1 MNPNEIIHSLLEVDK
16 RELKIVSY
24 EAQEKKHVF
33 LLEGKKQSC
42 VCWKCNKQT
51 KDKQDLR
58 VVDDSREFRH
68 MYLSDGKMIVFHFKR
83 RYFRCKKCNVSFM
96 ETFSIEA
103 PKGNFTNNFAD
114 YVTYSRWHMSGR
126 QIAINTWT
134 SNQVIHKILHGID
147 PDQITKQGIKYMQ
160 WLDEIYLGIDEHSFR
175 GMDMVMMITEL
186 KQRKVLAILDNTR
199 VDTLKSWLDSL
210 WPEIRG
216 KVKWL
221 STDMNK
227 GYKGTVEWI
236 IPEVIS
242 TVDKYHLVQEV
253 NRMVDEVRV
262 LNNWLIKNEFVKAS
276 DILKQRKIPAHL
288 LGKKKKLVES
298 SNLKV

>member
-1 MNPNEIIHSLLEVDK
+1 MNPNEIIYSLLGVDSH
-16 RELKIVSY
+16 ELKILSH
-24 EAQEKKHVF
+24 EAKEKKHVF
-33 LLEGKKQSC
+33 RLQGKLKSC
-42 VCWKCNKQT
+42 VCWKCNKKT
-51 KDKQDLR
+51 TDKQDLR

-68 MYLSDGKMIVFHFKR
+68 MYLSDGKMIIFHFKR

-103 PKGNFTNNFAD
+103 PKGNFTRKFAD
-114 YVTYSRWHMSGR
+114 YVTHSRWHMSGR

-134 SNQVIHKILHGID
+134 SNQVIHKILHGIN
-147 PDQITKQGIKYMQ
+147 PEQITKEGKEFMK

-186 KQRKVLAILDNTR
+186 KQRKVLAILDNTS
-199 VDTLKSWLDSL
+199 VATLKARLEHL
-210 WPEIRG
+210 WPEIRSKIKG
-216 KVKWL
+216 L

-227 GYKGTVEWI
+227 WYKWTVEWV

-242 TVDKYHLVQEV
+242 TVDKYHLVQEA

-262 LNNWLIKNEFVKAS
+262 LNSWLIKNEFVKAS
-276 DILKQRKIPAHL
+276 DIVKQRKIPAHL
-288 LGKKKKLVES
+288 LGKKKKSFES